1 MTKQQQQQNTK
12 AQGVLEVKS
21 TTILDLVGS
30 DQFMSYP
37 MAMSF
42 FFKGCAVLPSCL
54 NRILGVCLDSVPTSD
69 YQWFSKKPD

>member
-21 TTILDLVGS
+21 ITILDLAGS
-30 DQFMSYP
+30 NQFMSYP

-42 FFKGCAVLPSCL
+42 FLKVVPYSLP
-54 NRILGVCLDSVPTSD
+54 I
-69 YQWFSKKPD
+69 